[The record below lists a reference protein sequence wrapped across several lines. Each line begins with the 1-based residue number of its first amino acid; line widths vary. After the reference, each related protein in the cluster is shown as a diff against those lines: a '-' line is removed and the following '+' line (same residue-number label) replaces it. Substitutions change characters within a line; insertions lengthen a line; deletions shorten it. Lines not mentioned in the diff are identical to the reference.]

1 MTTEPEG
8 RRTRV
13 MIVEDHADFRDLM
26 EGFLGRQPDI
36 ELLAQARSL
45 AEARARAARLELDVA
60 VLDLGLPDGSGADL
74 IADLRR
80 DGNEVRVLVLSA
92 SLDPEGIEKA
102 RSAGADEILDKL
114 TPVDEVLAT
123 ARRLGNASVPRNLHA
138 RRASAWPHDGGEAQG
153 PPAGGPSGG
162 LATTLPTRVPDDPS

>member
-1 MTTEPEG
+1 MTADPEA
-8 RRTRV
+8 RRIRV
-13 MIVEDHADFRDLM
+13 MIVDDHADFRDLW
-26 EGFLGRQPDI
+26 EILLGRQPDI
-36 ELLAQARSL
+36 EVLAQAGSL
-45 AEARARAARLELDVA
+45 AEARAARFELDVA
-60 VLDLGLPDGSGADL
+60 ILDLGLPDGSGADL

-123 ARRLGNASVPRNLHA
+123 VRRLGNA
-138 RRASAWPHDGGEAQG
+138 
-153 PPAGGPSGG
+153 
-162 LATTLPTRVPDDPS
+162 

>member
-26 EGFLGRQPDI
+26 EDLLGRQPDI
-36 ELLAQARSL
+36 ELLVQAGSL

-92 SLDPEGIEKA
+92 SLDPGGIEKA

-123 ARRLGNASVPRNLHA
+123 VRRLGNA
-138 RRASAWPHDGGEAQG
+138 
-153 PPAGGPSGG
+153 
-162 LATTLPTRVPDDPS
+162 

>member
-1 MTTEPEG
+1 MSAEPET

-26 EGFLGRQPDI
+26 EVLLGREPDI
-36 ELLAQARSL
+36 DLLAQAGSL
-45 AEARARAARLELDVA
+45 AEARDQAARLELDVA
-60 VLDLGLPDGSGADL
+60 VLDLGLPDGSGAAL

-80 DGNEVRVLVLSA
+80 ASPGVRVMVLSA

-114 TPVDEVLAT
+114 TPVEEVLAT
-123 ARRLGNASVPRNLHA
+123 VRRLGNA
-138 RRASAWPHDGGEAQG
+138 
-153 PPAGGPSGG
+153 
-162 LATTLPTRVPDDPS
+162 

>member
-1 MTTEPEG
+1 MTTEPET
-8 RRTRV
+8 RRVRV

-26 EGFLGRQPDI
+26 EILLSRQPDI
-36 ELLAQARSL
+36 DLLAQAESL
-45 AEARARAARLELDVA
+45 AEARAEVARFELDVA

-114 TPVDEVLAT
+114 TPVDKILAT
-123 ARRLGNASVPRNLHA
+123 VRRLGNA
-138 RRASAWPHDGGEAQG
+138 
-153 PPAGGPSGG
+153 
-162 LATTLPTRVPDDPS
+162 